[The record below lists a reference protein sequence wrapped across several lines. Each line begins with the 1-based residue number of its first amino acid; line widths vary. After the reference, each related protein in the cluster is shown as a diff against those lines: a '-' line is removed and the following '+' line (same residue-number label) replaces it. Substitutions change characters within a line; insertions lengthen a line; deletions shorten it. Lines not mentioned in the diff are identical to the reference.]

1 MSSRRLPA
9 TIALCVW
16 TVLVW
21 TTRILNIVGDDDLTG
36 AQKLGRTLL
45 ALSFTGLALAVGH
58 ALYHRTTWRPS
69 IVRSLA
75 TWTIGIWAIRSL
87 GILAGGHRVV
97 FVAVHLT
104 LAAVSIALA
113 IVAVQEQEDPAPTPA
128 DPS

>member
-16 TVLVW
+16 SVLVW
-21 TTRILNIVGDDDLTG
+21 TTRIVNIVGDDDLTG
-36 AQKLGRTLL
+36 AEKLGRTLL

-58 ALYHRTTWRPS
+58 ALYHRTTWRSS

-75 TWTIGIWAIRSL
+75 VWTIGIWAIRAL
-87 GILAGGHRVV
+87 GILAGGRRVG

-113 IVAVQEQEDPAPTPA
+113 VLAVQEQDDPAPTSA